1 MCVSEKLSGRLF
13 CEREREALLHR
24 RGVRS
29 FILGEG
35 ERMPNVLECRG
46 GERTLREFSLEV
58 L

>member
-1 MCVSEKLSGRLF
+1 MSRRNF
-13 CEREREALLHR
+13 PDDYFAREREALLHR